1 LSSSSS
7 IDLACV
13 IAAPLLRERQSFVS
27 IAAESLHLCATGL
40 GAAEIGREFKRQSKV
55 ASENATRAR
64 EMGDG
69 RAMDAPI
76 MTLEQLRVFV
86 EVADRLHMTQAAAA
100 LNLTQSTASAAIH
113 ALETRLDTALF
124 DRIGK
129 RLELTEAGRV
139 LLPEAKAILSKVL
152 GAEQALAEL
161 RGLLRGRLRLWASQT
176 IGGYWLPPYLY
187 RFHDA
192 HPGVTIEL
200 QIANSLQVSRAVL
213 SGDADL
219 GFVDG
224 EIDEPVLVQVSVA
237 VDQLV
242 VVVAKSH
249 ELAMRKTVEFDDLRG
264 ASWVLHEK
272 GAGTRQVFEK
282 ALRQSGVD
290 PAELNVVMELPSNE
304 TVRSLVEAGAGV
316 TVLPRVVVEDKLS
329 AGTLVELP
337 FRRVDR
343 RYVAIRH
350 GDRHRGRAESV
361 LLDMMRPARSRK
373 SDRGP
378 AGP

>member
-1 LSSSSS
+1 LGDAVGDEALEPRLS
-7 IDLACV
+7 I
-13 IAAPLLRERQSFVS
+13 RGQ
-27 IAAESLHLCATGL
+27 AAEACNRPVSDDPPQG
-40 GAAEIGREFKRQSKV
+40 GAGASRSSEAPIGRWSRSGPTK
-55 ASENATRAR
+55 
-64 EMGDG
+64 
-69 RAMDAPI
+69 AP
-76 MTLEQLRVFV
+76 R
-86 EVADRLHMTQAAAA
+86 
-100 LNLTQSTASAAIH
+100 AAIH

-129 RLELTEAGRV
+129 RHELTEVGRV
-139 LLPEAKAILSKVL
+139 LLPEANMILSKVV
-152 GAEQALAEL
+152 GAEQALADL

-187 RFHDA
+187 RFHAA
-192 HPGVTIEL
+192 HPGVAIEL
-200 QIANSLQVSRAVL
+200 QIAYSLQVSRAVL

-224 EIDEPVLVQVSVA
+224 DVDEPVLVQVSVA

-249 ELAMRKTVEFDDLRG
+249 ELAMLKAVEFDDLRR

-290 PAELNVVMELPSNE
+290 PAQLNVVMELPSNE
-304 TVRSLVEAGAGV
+304 TVRSVVEAGAGV
-316 TVLPRVVVEDKLS
+316 TVLPRVVVADKLS

-337 FRRVDR
+337 FQRVEQ
-343 RYVAIRH
+343 RYIAIRH

-373 SDRGP
+373 GDRGP
-378 AGP
+378 AGPPGDPVNRRIAREPATPWIGIAFLNSC

>member
-1 LSSSSS
+1 
-7 IDLACV
+7 
-13 IAAPLLRERQSFVS
+13 LR
-27 IAAESLHLCATGL
+27 AT
-40 GAAEIGREFKRQSKV
+40 E
-55 ASENATRAR
+55 
-64 EMGDG
+64 
-69 RAMDAPI
+69 API

-86 EVADRLHMTQAAAA
+86 AVAERLHMTQAAAA
-100 LNLTQSTASAAIH
+100 VNLTQSAASAAIH

-139 LLPEAKAILSKVL
+139 LLPEAKAILSKAL

-161 RGLLRGRLRLWASQT
+161 RGLLRGHLRLWASQT

-187 RFHDA
+187 RFHAA

-200 QIANSLQVSRAVL
+200 KIANSLQVSRAVL
-213 SGDADL
+213 SGEADL

-224 EIDEPVLVQVSVA
+224 DIDEPILVQVSVA

-249 ELAMRKTVEFDDLRG
+249 ELATLKAVELDDLRR
-264 ASWVLHEK
+264 ASWVLLEK
-272 GAGTRQVFEK
+272 GAGTRQVFER

-290 PAELNVVMELPSNE
+290 PAQLNVVMELPTNE

-316 TVLPRVVVEDKLS
+316 TVLPRVVVADKLS
-329 AGTLVELP
+329 AGTLVEVP
-337 FRRVDR
+337 FRRVER

-350 GDRHRGRAESV
+350 GDRRRGRAESV
-361 LLDMMRPARSRK
+361 LLDMMRPASSRK

-378 AGP
+378 ARPPSK